1 MTPASPSPTA
11 ALRAESFANVFL
23 LAQLLSRL
31 GDEVL
36 APLDLTTK
44 QWLLLAVVAKGFGD
58 TEPTLTAVASVYG
71 SSRQNVKQIAQQLE
85 QRGWLRLVDDPDDRR
100 AVRLQLTRKMQ
111 LFDAPTFRAREQELF
126 ERIFGGF
133 SKAGLT
139 DLHRSL
145 VGWRR
150 SLTDP

>member
-1 MTPASPSPTA
+1 MTRASSVPAQ
-11 ALRAESFANVFL
+11 LQRAESFATIFV

-44 QWLLLAVVAKGFGD
+44 QWLLLAVVAKGFAE
-58 TEPTLTAVASVYG
+58 TEPTLSEVATVYG

-85 QRGWLRLVDDPDDRR
+85 QRGWLRLVTDPADRR
-100 AVRLQLTRKMQ
+100 AVRFRLTRKLQ
-111 LFDAPTFRAREQELF
+111 LFDGPAHHARQQALF
-126 ERIFGGF
+126 DRIF
-133 SKAGLT
+133 AGLSRADLT
-139 DLHRSL
+139 ALHRL
-145 VGWRR
+145 LTGWRR